1 MVVKLAL
8 RKNDKRLLARCIQL
22 WSGSIYSHCELVID
36 GFCYSSSVMDK
47 GVRKKQIYLDPE
59 KWDVFDL
66 PWAEADVILR
76 YFKKTDGY
84 SYGWFSL
91 ITSQLFN
98 TARADDDSQFCS
110 EWCAAALGLP
120 NPSSYS
126 PESLYDSCVWLSEL
140 LLPKRA

>member
-8 RKNDKRLLARCIQL
+8 RKNDTRILARFIQL

-47 GVRKKQIYLDPE
+47 GVRKKQIKLDAD
-59 KWDVFDL
+59 KWDVVDL
-66 PWAEADVILR
+66 PWADQQTAR
-76 YFKKTDGY
+76 SYFEKTDGH
-84 SYGWFSL
+84 SYGWYSL

-110 EWCAAALGLP
+110 EWCASALGLP

-126 PESLYDSCVWLSEL
+126 PESLHDSCVWLSQL
-140 LLPKRA
+140 LVPNRA